1 MEKWNEIRCK
11 CWCMLWQQQMGHF
24 CSRSLLS
31 RSLLSRSLLPTH
43 HSLFV
48 FFFGDKRTGW
58 HTVLPFCCKIVCSNA
73 VTNTKPM
80 SAVVAV
86 PFWRHMLRN
95 RMKLVVRVHCLLFLL
110 CLSCCAS
117 FPKTNT
123 RVKTL
128 LSTFWKNVK
137 HSSNTFSTNILP
149 LRIFLAVSI

>member
-1 MEKWNEIRCK
+1 MAATD
-11 CWCMLWQQQMGHF
+11 GP
-24 CSRSLLS
+24 LLFAVTFVAVTFVAVTVA
-31 RSLLSRSLLPTH
+31 RKRNTH

-80 SAVVAV
+80 SAAVAV

-95 RMKLVVRVHCLLFLL
+95 RMKLVVRVHCLLFLFCLLL
-110 CLSCCAS
+110 CLFFQNQYSS
-117 FPKTNT
+117 EDT
-123 RVKTL
+123 